1 LSDILTTLDLAVCV
15 GGILLVMA
23 VGMIA
28 SRKEDDTKDFFL
40 AGRMIPWWAIAGSVF
55 ATNIS
60 SNHVV
65 GFVGTGYREGFAQ
78 ANFEFGAVAGLMVL
92 GYFLMPLYRK
102 MGVFTLS
109 EFLGRRYDERARV
122 LYWVVGLIMMVAIQ
136 IVATLYVG
144 ARTLTTLVIGTPFGD
159 WLTRL
164 GESIM
169 PGTQDEVF
177 IYYVGIAACAS
188 ITGIYT
194 VFGGLK
200 AVIWT
205 DTIQAVLLLVASA
218 FIAILAIYHPAVGGL
233 GNLIELED
241 KRFHVFFNW
250 DHETLPW
257 TGVLTGL
264 MVLHFYYWG
273 TNQFIVQRTLGARS
287 DWDGRMGLIAA
298 GFFKLIIPFTTVV
311 AGMAAVHLL
320 KAEYVTGNYD
330 LLNKLCEPDGT
341 LKNDNDTFTA
351 LATTLLPAGYG
362 LMGIVLTGLIGA
374 ILSSLDSMMNS
385 SSTLFTFDIYKRYM
399 HKDAGERELLLV
411 GRIAIVVVILI
422 GGGMAA
428 LFQSKGNFFITV
440 ADNQSYI
447 VGGVL
452 VAFMVGIFWPAAT
465 GTGAVWCIGIYF
477 LVAVVAQVLFNG
489 VSSLPMAN
497 AVWPVLSET
506 KAIPPPP
513 EGLSTGLWAGVFEH
527 KLNFMHRT
535 AFAAIGGLI
544 AIVLVSRITK
554 RERDPEKEKLVWWR
568 YRHSDEVIAAR
579 KDLPLWKDDR
589 PWAVLLVACAIGLCI
604 YFR

>member
-1 LSDILTTLDLAVCV
+1 MSGILNTLDLAVCG
-15 GGILLVMA
+15 GGILLVM
-23 VGMIA
+23 VIGMVA

-40 AGRMIPWWAIAGSVF
+40 AGRMIPWWAIAGSIF

-144 ARTLTTLVIGTPFGD
+144 ARTLTTLVLGTPFGD
-159 WLTRL
+159 WLTEL
-164 GESIM
+164 GRSVM
-169 PGTQDEVF
+169 PGTDAEVF
-177 IYYVGIAACAS
+177 IYYVGIAVCAL
-188 ITGIYT
+188 ITGTYT

-218 FIAILAIYHPAVGGL
+218 FIAVLAIYHPAVGGL
-233 GNLIELED
+233 GNLIHLED
-241 KRFHVFFNW
+241 ERFHVFFDW

-273 TNQFIVQRTLGARS
+273 TNQFIVQRTLGART
-287 DWDGRMGLIAA
+287 DWDGRMGLVVA
-298 GFFKLIIPFTTVV
+298 GFFKLLIPFTTVV
-311 AGMAAVHLL
+311 AGMAAVHVLRQEHAGGTVALL
-320 KAEYVTGNYD
+320 TELCDANGN
-330 LLNKLCEPDGT
+330 

-351 LATTLLPAGYG
+351 LAVTLLPAGYG
-362 LMGIVLTGLIGA
+362 MMGVVLTGLLGA

-385 SSTLFTFDIYKRYM
+385 SSTLFTFDIYKRYLR
-399 HKDAGERELLLV
+399 KDASERELLLV
-411 GRIAIVVVILI
+411 GRIAIAIVILI
-422 GGGMAA
+422 GGTMAA
-428 LFQSKGNFFITV
+428 YFQSKGNFFITV

-452 VAFMVGIFWPAAT
+452 IAFMVGIFWRGAT
-465 GTGAVWCIGIYF
+465 ATAAVWCIIVYF
-477 LVAVVAQVLFNG
+477 LVAVVTELVFNG
-489 VSSLPMAN
+489 VSSLPAAN
-497 AVWPVLSET
+497 ILWPQLN
-506 KAIPPPP
+506 APGDLPPPP
-513 EGLSTGLWAGVFEH
+513 SGMSAALWAGLIEH

-544 AIVLVSRITK
+544 AIYVVSLMTK
-554 RERDPEKEKLVWWR
+554 HERDPEKQALVWWT
-568 YRHSDEVIAAR
+568 YRHSEEAAAAR
-579 KDLPLWKDDR
+579 KGMPLRKDDR
-589 PWAVLLVACAIGLCI
+589 LWACLLVTCAIGLCI